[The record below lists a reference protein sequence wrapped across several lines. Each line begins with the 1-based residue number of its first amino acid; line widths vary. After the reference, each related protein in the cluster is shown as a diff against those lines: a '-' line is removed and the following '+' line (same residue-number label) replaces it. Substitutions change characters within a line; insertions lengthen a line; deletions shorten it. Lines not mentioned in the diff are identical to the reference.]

1 MVSQK
6 IFRQVLTTHG
16 FPLSESEVACVALV
30 YGFQNNEVKY
40 VEFLKDCN
48 VLKYTINAPT
58 TGIKSTY
65 TPHFINFNG
74 ANEFNILME
83 KIKNI
88 IKRDRIRLLEF
99 FQDFDLLRKGTLQP
113 SKFRSVLH
121 TQKVQ
126 LTAHEYDILE
136 STFAA
141 PNTSN
146 APLVNYVVFCEQIA
160 SIFTD
165 KGLEKNPTGTIA
177 TFKAPS
183 ILDPKNQLAD
193 DEDIVLD
200 ACLQRLGTHVRNHRL
215 LLKPFF
221 QDKDK
226 SSSGFIN
233 MTRFRSIFDNLKLSA
248 SEEEFSLINRRF

>member
-146 APLVNYVVFCEQIA
+146 APLVSMYF
-160 SIFTD
+160 S
-165 KGLEKNPTGTIA
+165 NPTIVA
-177 TFKAPS
+177 TVFKVS
-183 ILDPKNQLAD
+183 IVCSVSVAVGAAVAIIDSVAETSSKLSRSTRVSSATRKGDHLAD
-193 DEDIVLD
+193 PCVQAGAARVEVFIERKGGIMTYHNFDHCSGQDTVAKNLD
-200 ACLQRLGTHVRNHRL
+200 D
-215 LLKPFF
+215 KP
-221 QDKDK
+221 
-226 SSSGFIN
+226 
-233 MTRFRSIFDNLKLSA
+233 
-248 SEEEFSLINRRF
+248 